1 MKKVYLIKL
10 NFVLIVFFIFILN
23 ANSQTFTDSNL
34 PIVVITT
41 DLDGSGNPIAIPDDP
56 KILGMMKIIKHP
68 DGTRNFLTDLN
79 TTAFLNYSGRIGIE
93 IRGSTSQALPKKP
106 YSLTTLIAG
115 STSTA
120 TTSNVSLLSMPSE
133 NDWVLNSL
141 AFDQSLI
148 RDYLA
153 YNLSRQM
160 GNYAVKTEYCEVVI
174 NGEYRGLYMLT
185 EKLKADGNR
194 VDITKITATDNA
206 LPNLSGGYITKADKT
221 TGGDPIAWTMASYAG
236 STNYIHEL
244 PKPISVT
251 SNQNNYIKLQFDN
264 LQTAATANN
273 VSLLDGYTTIIDV
286 PTFVDFMVSNEYF
299 ANVDGYQ
306 LSTFF
311 HKDRNGKLRA
321 GPIWDFNLTMGNDL
335 FQWGYDRSF
344 FDRWQFSNGDNE
356 GSKFWTDLFN
366 NPEFKC
372 YFAKRWFE
380 LTQTGKPLNQNSLN
394 LLIDSTIAL
403 ITEAMVREHAKWN
416 TIPNNALEI
425 SNLKTWV
432 TNRITWVNANIGS
445 ASSCSN
451 VVTPPLVITKIN
463 YNPTVSGSLS
473 SNNQEF
479 VQITNTGSIPI
490 NLSGIYFLQLGTT
503 YQFPYNSVIA
513 ANNSI
518 YLAANATVF
527 QTKNGIAPFGQY
539 TRNLSNSSQNI
550 VLADAFGNIID
561 KVEYFD
567 TAPWP
572 TAADGGGSYLQLIST
587 NLDNNLATSWV
598 ASPIGLGLGAPC
610 CN

>member
-1 MKKVYLIKL
+1 MKKNYLIKT
-10 NFVLIVFFIFILN
+10 IFIFLLF
-23 ANSQTFTDSNL
+23 AFKTFSQVIVPLVDSNL
-34 PIVVITT
+34 PIVLITT
-41 DLDGSGNPIAIPDDP
+41 DGGAAIPDDP
-56 KILGMMKIIKHP
+56 KILGTMKIIKHP
-68 DGTRNFLTDLN
+68 DGSRNFMTDQN
-79 TTAFLNYSGRIGIE
+79 TPAFLNYSGRIGIE
-93 IRGSTSQALPKKP
+93 VRGSSSQSLPKKP
-106 YSLTTLIAG
+106 YSLTTLVAG
-115 STSTA
+115 STTTA
-120 TTSNVSLLSMPSE
+120 TTANVSILGMPSE
-133 NDWVLNSL
+133 SDWVLNSL

-160 GNYAVKTEYCEVVI
+160 GNYAVKTEYCEVVV
-174 NGEYRGLYMLT
+174 NGEYKGLYMLT
-185 EKLKADGNR
+185 EKIKADSNR
-194 VDITKITATDNA
+194 VDITKIAVGDNA

-221 TGGDPIAWTMASYAG
+221 TGGDPVAWSMAVYGGAN
-236 STNYIHEL
+236 TNYIHEL
-244 PKPISVT
+244 PKPIAVT
-251 SNQNNYIKLQFDN
+251 ANQNTYIKSQFDN
-264 LQTAATANN
+264 LQAAVTANN
-273 VSLLDGYTTIIDV
+273 VSLLNGYTTVIDV
-286 PTFVDFMVSNEYF
+286 PSFVDFMVSNEYF

-335 FQWGYDRSF
+335 KPTYDRSF
-344 FDRWQFSNGDNE
+344 TNTWQFSNGDNE

-366 NPEFKC
+366 NTEFKC
-372 YFAKRWFE
+372 YFAKRWFD
-380 LTQTGKPLNQNSLN
+380 LTQTGKPLNQTSLN
-394 LLIDSTIAL
+394 TLIDGTIVL
-403 ITEAMVREHAKWN
+403 ITEAMAREQVRWN

-432 TNRITWVNANIGS
+432 TSRITWVNANIGS
-445 ASSCSN
+445 PSACLN

-479 VQITNTGSIPI
+479 VQITNTGSTPV

-503 YQFPYNSVIA
+503 YQFPYNSTVA
-513 ANNSI
+513 ANTSI

-539 TRNLSNSSQNI
+539 SRNLSNTSQNI

-561 KVEYFD
+561 RVEYSD
-567 TAPWP
+567 TTPWP
-572 TAADGGGSYLQLIST
+572 TAADGNGSYLQLIST
-587 NLDNNLATSWV
+587 NLDNNLASSWV
-598 ASPIGLGLGAPC
+598 ATPIGPGLGVPC